1 MPRVSL
7 CLALGLFLVAGTS
20 LAKDLDCTDGGAVT
34 GAGFGFM
41 LSAPSGWCCYF
52 KDAGDSA
59 VRAMLVPEMS
69 DPAAPAASI
78 RVRVL
83 FASDIGLDELW
94 QAEIK
99 RFKERFGDTYS
110 AVWGRD
116 MAFAGAGSART
127 MDLAAGGQGPRAT
140 VAIARQGSVYVVLT
154 LAAEVA
160 DLHDW
165 HLDGFRR
172 FVRENI
178 LPMR

>member
-1 MPRVSL
+1 M
-7 CLALGLFLVAGTS
+7 AGTS
-20 LAKDLDCTDGGAVT
+20 LAKDLDCTDGGAVSGT
-34 GAGFGFM
+34 GFGFM
-41 LSAPSGWCCYF
+41 LTAPSGWCCYF

-78 RVRVL
+78 RVRVV
-83 FASDIGLDELW
+83 FASDAGLDELW

-99 RFKERFGDTYS
+99 RFKERFGGAYS
-110 AVWGRD
+110 AMWGRD

-127 MDLAAGGQGPRAT
+127 MDISAGVQGPRAT
-140 VAIARQGSVYVVLT
+140 VAIAQQGAAWVVLT
-154 LAAEVA
+154 FAAEVA
-160 DLHDW
+160 DLYDW

-172 FVRENI
+172 FARENI